1 MTWQATQRQQVNPVT
16 AVGEIP
22 VQPASR
28 HHLVDSAL
36 MNTLSGKHILLG
48 VTGGI
53 AAYKSAE
60 LLRQLRS
67 QGAEVRVVMTAAATE
82 FVTPLTFQALSG
94 QPVHTELLDANAE
107 AAMGHIELARW
118 ADVLL
123 VAPAT
128 ADFIARMVV
137 GRANDL
143 LSAVCLACDC
153 QVAIAPAMNRVMWG
167 NAATRDNI
175 ATLAGRG
182 IQVLGPAEGLQACGE
197 HGPGRMLEPGQLV
210 SAVAELFN
218 SGILAGQH
226 VLVTAGPTRE
236 ALDPVRYISNRSS
249 GRMGFA
255 VAAAA
260 AEAGAR
266 VTLVAGPV
274 NLSTPAGVRRFDVVS
289 AADMHAAV
297 MSRIAGIDIFIG
309 VAAVADYR
317 PAVPA
322 SQKIKKQAG
331 EQSLQLVRNPDILAD
346 VAALPNAPFTVGFA
360 AETEQVIDY
369 AREKLQAKRINMIAA
384 NVVGEQQGFD
394 REDNAL
400 HVLWPGGEQPLARAS
415 KQQLARQLLAL
426 IARQFDTITRE
437 GQVIPLHGKDSA

>member
-1 MTWQATQRQQVNPVT
+1 MT
-16 AVGEIP
+16 AVGEVP

-28 HHLVDSAL
+28 HHLVDSAI

-94 QPVHTELLDANAE
+94 QPVHTELLDAGAE

-128 ADFIARMVV
+128 ADFIARMVA
-137 GRANDL
+137 GRADDL
-143 LSAVCLACDC
+143 LSAICLACDC
-153 QVAIAPAMNRVMWG
+153 HVAIAPAMNRVMWG

-260 AEAGAR
+260 AAAGAR
-266 VTLVAGPV
+266 VTLVTGPV
-274 NLSTPAGVRRFDVVS
+274 NLSAPAGVQRLDVVS

-322 SQKIKKQAG
+322 SQKIKKQAE

-346 VAALPNAPFTVGFA
+346 VAALTNAPFTVGFA
-360 AETEQVIDY
+360 AETEQVIDH

-400 HVLWPGGEQPLARAS
+400 HVLWHGGEQPLARAS
-415 KQQLARQLLAL
+415 KQQLARQLLDL

-437 GQVIPLHGKDSA
+437 GRVIPLHGKDSA

>member
-1 MTWQATQRQQVNPVT
+1 
-16 AVGEIP
+16 
-22 VQPASR
+22 
-28 HHLVDSAL
+28 

-60 LLRQLRS
+60 LVRLLRR
-67 QGAEVRVVMTAAATE
+67 QGAEVRVVMTVAATG

-94 QPVHTELLDANAE
+94 QPVHTELLDAGAE

-128 ADFIARMVV
+128 ADFVARMVA
-137 GRANDL
+137 GRADDL
-143 LSAVCLACDC
+143 LSAVCLACDSR
-153 QVAIAPAMNRVMWG
+153 VAIAPAMNRAMWD

-175 ATLAGRG
+175 ATLTDRG
-182 IQVLGPAEGLQACGE
+182 IQILGPDEGLQACGE
-197 HGPGRMLEPGQLV
+197 SGPGRMLEPGQLV
-210 SAVAELFN
+210 SAVAEFFN
-218 SGILAGQH
+218 SGVLAGQH

-236 ALDPVRYISNRSS
+236 AIDPVRYISNRSS

-266 VTLVAGPV
+266 VTLVSGPV
-274 NLSTPAGVRRFDVVS
+274 NLPTPAGVRRLDVES

-297 MSRIAGIDIFIG
+297 MREVAGTDIFIS

-317 PAVPA
+317 PATPSA
-322 SQKIKKQAG
+322 RKIKKQADQ
-331 EQSLQLVRNPDILAD
+331 QSLQLLLNPDVLAD
-346 VAALPNAPFTVGFA
+346 VAALPDAPFTVGFA
-360 AETEQVIDY
+360 AETEDVIGY
-369 AREKLQAKRINMIAA
+369 AREKLKAKRIDMIAA

-394 REDNAL
+394 QEDNAL
-400 HVLWPGGEQPLARAS
+400 HVLWPRGEQALGRAS
-415 KQQLARQLLAL
+415 KSKLARQLLAI
-426 IARQFDTITRE
+426 IAEQFDTITRE
-437 GQVIPLHGKDSA
+437 GKVIALHGKDSA

>member
-1 MTWQATQRQQVNPVT
+1 M
-16 AVGEIP
+16 AVGHAP
-22 VQPASR
+22 GQPATGQ
-28 HHLVDSAL
+28 HLVDSAV

-60 LLRQLRS
+60 LVRQLRH
-67 QGAEVRVVMTAAATE
+67 QGAEVRVVMTAAATG
-82 FVTPLTFQALSG
+82 FVAPLTFQALSG
-94 QPVHTELLDANAE
+94 QPVHMELLDAGAE

-128 ADFIARMVV
+128 ADFIARMVA

-143 LSAVCLACDC
+143 LSAVVLACDSH
-153 QVAIAPAMNRVMWG
+153 VAIAPAMNRVMWD
-167 NAATRDNI
+167 NPATRNNI
-175 ATLAGRG
+175 ATLTDRG
-182 IQVLGPAEGLQACGE
+182 IQILGPGEGEQACGE
-197 HGPGRMLEPGQLV
+197 SGPGRMLEPGQLV
-210 SAVAELFN
+210 SAVAALFKT
-218 SGILAGQH
+218 GLLAGLH

-236 ALDPVRYISNRSS
+236 PLDPVRYISNRSS

-266 VTLVAGPV
+266 VTLVSGPV
-274 NLSTPAGVRRFDVVS
+274 NLPTPARVERLDVVS

-297 MSRIAGIDIFIG
+297 MSKITAADIFIG

-317 PAVPA
+317 PAAPSA
-322 SQKIKKQAG
+322 RKIKKQAE
-331 EQSLQLVRNPDILAD
+331 EQTLQLVRNPDILAD

-360 AETEQVIDY
+360 AETEQVVDY
-369 AREKLQAKRINMIAA
+369 ARGKLQAKRINMIAA
-384 NVVGEQQGFD
+384 NVVGEDQGFD

-400 HVLWPGGEQPLARAS
+400 HIIWPGGEQILAQAG
-415 KQQLARQLLAL
+415 KAKLARQLLAL
-426 IARQFDTITRE
+426 IASQFDTINRE